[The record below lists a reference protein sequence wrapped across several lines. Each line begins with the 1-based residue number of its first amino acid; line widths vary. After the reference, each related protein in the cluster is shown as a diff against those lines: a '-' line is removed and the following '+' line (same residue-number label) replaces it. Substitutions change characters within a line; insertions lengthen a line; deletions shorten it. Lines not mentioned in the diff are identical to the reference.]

1 MRTSIPVQRTLPL
14 GISVVVPVY
23 NSAPSLLQ
31 LVDRLKSVLVAAGQP
46 HELILVNDGS
56 RDNSWEVIEGIT
68 RVHSWVRGISLMR
81 NYGQHNA
88 LLCGIRHARYDM
100 LLTLDDDLQHPPEE
114 APRLLAKFRE
124 GFDVVYGSP
133 LDQQHGLVRNLASR
147 ITKAGLQTTVGAE
160 TAQMVCAFRVF
171 RTQLRE
177 AFADYDSPYVNIDVL
192 LTWGTTRFGSVAVKH
207 ETRRQGHSNYN
218 YTKLIRH
225 ALNMVTGFSVVP
237 LQLASVLGFACTL
250 FGLGVLFF
258 VVSRYFI
265 GGSSVSGF
273 PFLASI
279 IAIFSGAQLLTL
291 GVMGEYLARMHF
303 RLMEKPAYT
312 VNPQP
317 AALESPIL
325 KNEN

>member
-1 MRTSIPVQRTLPL
+1 MRAPIPAQPTLPP

-23 NSAPSLLQ
+23 NSAPSLLL
-31 LVDRLKSVLVAAGQP
+31 LVDRLKPVLTANGQP

-56 RDNSWEVIEGIT
+56 RDNSWEVIDRLT
-68 RVHSWVRGISLMR
+68 RQQSWVRGISLMR

-88 LLCGIRHARYDM
+88 LLCGIRHARYDL

-124 GFDVVYGSP
+124 GFDVVYGPP
-133 LDQQHGLVRNLASR
+133 LDQRHGLVRNLASR

-160 TAQMVCAFRVF
+160 TAQMVCAFRIF
-171 RTQLRE
+171 RTQLRD
-177 AFADYDSPYVNIDVL
+177 AFADYNSPYVNIDVL

-207 ETRRQGHSNYN
+207 ETRSEGCSNYN
-218 YTKLIRH
+218 YPQLLRH
-225 ALNMVTGFSVVP
+225 ALNMMTGFSVVP
-237 LQLASVLGFACTL
+237 LQLASVLGLACTL
-250 FGLGVLFF
+250 FGLGVLVF
-258 VVSRYFI
+258 VVGRYFI
-265 GGSSVSGF
+265 AGSSVSGF

-291 GVMGEYLARMHF
+291 GIMGEYLARMHF

-317 AALESPIL
+317 AAPANPTFKDES
-325 KNEN
+325 